1 MMSRMK
7 KIFVFLFRMLKI
19 IRREIRSGK
28 RGYQF
33 LERTIIRREMDKNLL
48 ASGQKSDKPTK

>member
-1 MMSRMK
+1 
-7 KIFVFLFRMLKI
+7 MLKI